1 MTVNRVTRE
10 WLDVLRRD
18 ANHPC
23 VIAWVPV
30 NESWGV
36 PALVRSAEQQ
46 AFVLSLYHLT
56 KAIDPTRLVIG
67 NDGWE
72 QMVTDIITVH
82 DYASSGKTLTD
93 RYGSRAAVERTLV
106 ETQPSYRAV
115 LLPGA
120 QRHHEPVLVSE
131 FGGITYDASQED
143 SWRNYGSVP
152 TPEALLDR
160 FRQLVDALIDS
171 EAVAGFC
178 YTQLTDTQQER
189 NGLLTEDRK
198 PKTDVSAIRAI
209 TSRPSAAVPGDAV
222 NEFAYGDYRPA
233 ATGGP
238 RQPSEML

>member
-1 MTVNRVTRE
+1 
-10 WLDVLRRD
+10 

-23 VIAWVPV
+23 AIAWVPD

-56 KAIDPTRLVIG
+56 KAIDSTRLVIG

-82 DYASSGKTLTD
+82 DYASSGQTLTD
-93 RYGSRAAVERTLV
+93 RYGSRPAVERTLR
-106 ETQPSYRAV
+106 ETQPSYRSV

-120 QRHHEPVLVSE
+120 QRHHEPVVVSE
-131 FGGITYDASQED
+131 FGGITYDPSPAD
-143 SWRNYGSVP
+143 SWRHYGSVP
-152 TPEALLDR
+152 TPEALLER
-160 FRQLVDALIDS
+160 FRQLVDALINS

-189 NGLLTEDRK
+189 NGLLTADRQ
-198 PKTDVSAIRAI
+198 PKTDVDTIRAI
-209 TSRPSAAVPGDAV
+209 TSRASAAVPGDAI
-222 NEFAYGDYRPA
+222 NEFAYGDYRSA
-233 ATGGP
+233 VSGGAP
-238 RQPSEML
+238 QPTSEAL